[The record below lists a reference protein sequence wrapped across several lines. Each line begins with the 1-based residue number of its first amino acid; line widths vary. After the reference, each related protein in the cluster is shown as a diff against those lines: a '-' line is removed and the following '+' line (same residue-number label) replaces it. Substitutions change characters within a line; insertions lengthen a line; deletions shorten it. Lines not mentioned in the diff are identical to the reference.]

1 MSPPVTEIAYITLK
15 PGTDISGSSDAAK
28 AWKEGLSIISK
39 QAGYQR
45 SRYGITMESPELLM
59 WFIDWD
65 SVSSHKAFEASSD
78 YTTFG
83 SLLSTLMTT
92 AHFHHISF
100 SPFPPSI
107 LTTAPVIEFVTFLDT
122 TPSFPSNVS
131 KFMSAVGIPDGCY
144 GGVWGE
150 SIETDIGK
158 HEDGILKGR
167 VVVLAVGWESKDAH
181 LRFTETEKFNE
192 NIGLLGEGLGG
203 VEMFHVPFTAA

>member
-15 PGTDISGSSDAAK
+15 PGTDISGSSEAAK

-45 SRYGITMESPELLM
+45 SRYGLTMESPELLM
-59 WFIDWD
+59 WFIDWN

-92 AHFHHISF
+92 AHFHHIAF

-107 LTTAPVIEFVTFLDT
+107 LTTAPVTEFVTFLDT

-158 HEDGILKGR
+158 HEDGSLKGR

-181 LRFTETEKFNE
+181 LRFTETEKSNE